1 MCNTGDLQLLNDLEF
16 FLGKHIQAVEMPEHE
31 ILRMLG
37 EIYGTKPLQN
47 DVVNPQRNE
56 FQVLTKDQDHQQ
68 EPELDKEVDDQS
80 VVSLV
85 NRIITE
91 AIEQGVSDVHIE
103 AYEREIRVRYRIDGV
118 LKDVLHPPL
127 GKKHAI
133 ISRLKIMADLDIA
146 EKRRPQ
152 DGRIRVRRGTADFDK
167 LSQRGKLSQPSGGEL
182 VEPRVIDIRTS
193 TLPTDFGEKVVLRI
207 LDKSRLNL
215 DLTRL
220 GFEEQELQSFK
231 KAISSPFG
239 IILVTGPTG
248 SGKTTTLYAT
258 LNELNSPELNILTIE
273 DPIEYNLHGINQS
286 QVRSDIGYTFAKAL
300 RAFLRQDP
308 DIIMVGEIR
317 DQETA
322 EIAIRAALTGHL
334 VLSTLHTNDAPSAIT
349 RLLDMGLEP
358 FLVSSSVKMVIAQ
371 RLVRKIC
378 EHCKVE
384 DEKEVSVT
392 PSRFH
397 NELRTRG
404 GAEKKAHGSLSE
416 KSKEASVTEK
426 KAHGKFP
433 ENHSGSNSAPPRL
446 HSFLGKQDGVT
457 NSLLASGLSA
467 LGIEETVDE
476 HGRINDFTF
485 YKGRGCQ
492 QCHDTGYRGQ
502 VAVFEVMPITQRIAE
517 KIHRRA
523 TAQEMKEEACREGM
537 RTLRQS
543 AINKLRQGITTVQEV
558 LRETE
563 A

>member
-1 MCNTGDLQLLNDLEF
+1 MNMLAEILELFTADFAYRHKVLPLEVNNGLIKVGVCNAGDLQLLSDLEF
-16 FLGKHIQAVEMPEHE
+16 FLGKHVQAVEMPEHE
-31 ILRMLG
+31 ILRALE

-47 DVVNPQRNE
+47 DIVNPQRTVGERSRTNE
-56 FQVLTKDQDHQQ
+56 FQVLTKDQEHQQ
-68 EPELDKEVDDQS
+68 EPEPAKETDDQS

-85 NRIITE
+85 NEIITE
-91 AIEQGVSDVHIE
+91 AIGQGVSDVHIE
-103 AYEREIRVRYRIDGV
+103 AYEREVRVRYRIDGV

-127 GKKHAI
+127 GKKLAI

-152 DGRIRVRRGTADFDK
+152 DGRIRVGSMVRQAH
-167 LSQRGKLSQPSGGEL
+167 QPSSPTDGSTPPRFIEEMRKRSGAGSPSDE
-182 VEPRVIDIRTS
+182 ERVIDIRTS

-231 KAISSPFG
+231 QAISSPFG
-239 IILVTGPTG
+239 IVLVTGPTG

-384 DEKEVSVT
+384 DKLEFDSY
-392 PSRFH
+392 R
-397 NELRTRG
+397 
-404 GAEKKAHGSLSE
+404 
-416 KSKEASVTEK
+416 
-426 KAHGKFP
+426 
-433 ENHSGSNSAPPRL
+433 
-446 HSFLGKQDGVT
+446 
-457 NSLLASGLSA
+457 A
-467 LGIEETVDE
+467 LGIEKDGSV
-476 HGRINDFTF
+476 F

-492 QCHDTGYRGQ
+492 QCRDTGYRGQ
-502 VAVFEVMPITQRIAE
+502 VAVFEVMPVTQNIAE
-517 KIHRRA
+517 MIHRRA
-523 TAQEMKEEACREGM
+523 TAQEMKEQACQEGM
-537 RTLRQS
+537 RTLRLS
-543 AINKLRQGITTVQEV
+543 AINKLRQGMTTVHEV

-563 A
+563 S